1 MKLAIS
7 RASTTVR
14 NLVEAIAVA
23 VVAVSVLLHCTEQ
36 SRAVG
41 LNYVDTEADPSFGAN
56 ATPDSAFDYLNTA
69 TSSTNLQW
77 DLRVFATNGTIW
89 EAAANEAVPEV
100 TQTLTGLTPSANYD
114 VYVVYWSD
122 VNDWTIQA
130 GIASGTGTTFNRL
143 GPTAARPDLVAGT
156 AGIAASWST
165 PPTGSLFFEGNRT
178 MLLGKVGTAAA
189 AGDGTLPVFIN
200 GGSSVVSGQR
210 AWLDGLAYVEAGTKV
225 TLGASINRDT
235 GHVTISN
242 GTDSPFSI
250 TSYSVSSAAGSL
262 NSTQWTPIGTDSDGD
277 MWNVVAPAVADDS
290 TTTMTET
297 ETATPTLPGSTLVA
311 GTGELDLGNVWR
323 QTPIQDAVVTLTL
336 DNGSV
341 FSIVPDYT
349 GTAVKPGDFN
359 LDGAIDI
366 DTDYAT
372 LIANLHATP
381 PVGTTAAEAFLLGD
395 MTGDVAIDYADF
407 NAFVAAYDMEH
418 GVGAFAAAV
427 PEPGGMALAVCGSL
441 VGGCWLLSRRRA
453 NKSAAGLNSS
463 KLAAADGVNARFWFN
478 WEFGFM
484 KSRNRVDQLVAALLA
499 VIGLCSWGAAASAAP
514 VTGWAKD
521 PLNNSGSP
529 AVPLTGELTD
539 SPVLG
544 DGVTDLSGDNAVIY
558 ASIPLTTLAI
568 GEQITLS
575 GTITMVG
582 VQQRDQVFRWGLFK
596 DDGVD
601 PATGGWL
608 GYIGESGNGSSS
620 NLGNLWSRDPAG
632 TSFATTTHMS
642 ITAGKAV
649 SLGISKNTDPG
660 PIPAD
665 GTYDFTLTIGKYD
678 NQNQTVI
685 DASLIQSGGNFNQ
698 TWAQATEVNPT
709 RVVTSFD
716 RVSLLSA
723 SVSDAE
729 QMAFSG
735 IDVSVAP
742 IVAPKLQ
749 VVQYAGDTSVI
760 RVLNGTGSAVDMKY
774 YEIRSAGGA
783 LNVAGWN
790 GLDQQEGSD
799 PVGTGWDEAGGSSAN
814 ILSEGN
820 ILATMTVADGSSLNL
835 GRAFAMAGAQDLTFS
850 YGDADHQF
858 LRGLVEYVPGV
869 LGDVN
874 FDGIVNIFDINLIS
888 SNWNSTGPTGDANGD
903 KVVNI
908 FDINLVSS
916 HWNETVPGSTTAV
929 PEPATWVMLA
939 LGAVFF
945 VRWFG
950 KKA

>member
-1 MKLAIS
+1 MATCGTWLA
-7 RASTTVR
+7 RR
-14 NLVEAIAVA
+14 
-23 VVAVSVLLHCTEQ
+23 
-36 SRAVG
+36 
-41 LNYVDTEADPSFGAN
+41 
-56 ATPDSAFDYLNTA
+56 
-69 TSSTNLQW
+69 
-77 DLRVFATNGTIW
+77 
-89 EAAANEAVPEV
+89 
-100 TQTLTGLTPSANYD
+100 
-114 VYVVYWSD
+114 
-122 VNDWTIQA
+122 
-130 GIASGTGTTFNRL
+130 
-143 GPTAARPDLVAGT
+143 
-156 AGIAASWST
+156 
-165 PPTGSLFFEGNRT
+165 
-178 MLLGKVGTAAA
+178 
-189 AGDGTLPVFIN
+189 
-200 GGSSVVSGQR
+200 
-210 AWLDGLAYVEAGTKV
+210 
-225 TLGASINRDT
+225 
-235 GHVTISN
+235 
-242 GTDSPFSI
+242 
-250 TSYSVSSAAGSL
+250 
-262 NSTQWTPIGTDSDGD
+262 
-277 MWNVVAPAVADDS
+277 ADDS
-290 TTTMTET
+290 TTALTET
-297 ETATPTLPGSTLVA
+297 ETATPTLPGSSLVA

-341 FSIVPDYT
+341 FSIIPDYT

-359 LDGAIDI
+359 LDGVIDI

-372 LIANLHATP
+372 LIANLHATL
-381 PVGTTAAEAFLLGD
+381 PVDTTAAEAFLLGD
-395 MTGDVAIDYADF
+395 MTGNVAIDYADF
-407 NAFVAAYDMEH
+407 NAFVVAYDMEN

-427 PEPGGMALAVCGSL
+427 PEPGTMALVACGLL
-441 VGGCWLLSRRRA
+441 VGGCW
-453 NKSAAGLNSS
+453 AAGRTRRKNATSALAIEVLENVGTQVGCNRESCS
-463 KLAAADGVNARFWFN
+463 MKLGNCVHQF
-478 WEFGFM
+478 
-484 KSRNRVDQLVAALLA
+484 LA
-499 VIGLCSWGAAASAAP
+499 VFVAIIGFSWMAAAASAAP

-521 PLNNSGSP
+521 PLNNAGSP

-698 TWAQATEVNPT
+698 AWAQATEVNPT

-749 VVQYAGDTSVI
+749 VVQYAGDTSLV
-760 RVLNGTGSAVDMKY
+760 RVLNGTGAAVDMKY

-783 LNVAGWN
+783 EHVRLERPRPAGR
-790 GLDQQEGSD
+790 ERS
-799 PVGTGWDEAGGSSAN
+799 GGN
-814 ILSEGN
+814 
-820 ILATMTVADGSSLNL
+820 SL
-835 GRAFAMAGAQDLTFS
+835 G
-850 YGDADHQF
+850 
-858 LRGLVEYVPGV
+858 
-869 LGDVN
+869 
-874 FDGIVNIFDINLIS
+874 
-888 SNWNSTGPTGDANGD
+888 
-903 KVVNI
+903 
-908 FDINLVSS
+908 
-916 HWNETVPGSTTAV
+916 
-929 PEPATWVMLA
+929 
-939 LGAVFF
+939 
-945 VRWFG
+945 
-950 KKA
+950 